1 MNRNEWIDIALP
13 AIVALC
19 CLVVLFSYLMVAHGD
34 NIPSTLNIQ
43 ISNPYSF
50 DVDAEVK
57 CDWNDEKQEFNFYK
71 RFIFPADQITKIEIP
86 KAKRQCEVWPHVQLF
101 E

>member
-1 MNRNEWIDIALP
+1 MNRLVIGFLLGTTA
-13 AIVALC
+13 V
-19 CLVVLFSYLMVAHGD
+19 CLMAAAMSP
-34 NIPSTLNIQ
+34 PSELVIQ

-57 CDWNDEKQEFNFYK
+57 CDWNEEKKAFEFHQ
-71 RFIFPADQITKIEIP
+71 RFVFPANQITKLQIP
-86 KAKRQCEVWPHVQLF
+86 KAQKSCEIWPHVQLF